1 MPLPL
6 LAQVEAAPAATTAAQ
21 PAVEDTQMQTPP
33 PVSTGSYPSTPLSE
47 DRSNY
52 LRGGLTFNTAYSDN
66 VLGSTNGHPVSDVS
80 YSIWPTIALDETTAR
95 MHWVFSYSPGFTFY
109 QRVSDLNQ
117 ADQNL
122 GIQFRY
128 RLSPHL
134 TLDLH
139 DTLQKSSNVLN
150 NPDLIS
156 SNGVQGNPAGQ
167 TVEIVPPVADRLNNV
182 GSALLSYQFSP
193 RDMVGASGSFTNLHY
208 PNPSEVQGLYDST
221 MLTGSAFYN
230 RRLSSRSYIGANY
243 QYLKVLAYPTGS
255 DSVTETHAIVGFYTF
270 YIKPTLSLS
279 FSGGPQHYRVSQG
292 TLFPTSS
299 SWSPQVSASL
309 GWQTRLTAF
318 ALSYSRLVT
327 GGGGLL
333 GAYHSNAANF
343 SVRQIISRHWSAGAG
358 FTYSDSKSV
367 TPSFFQSS
375 QDGHSII
382 GTASIERAIGRNI
395 RFSAGYNRIHQ
406 SYKGVSV
413 IAGTPD
419 TNREF
424 VAISYSFTRPLGR

>member
-1 MPLPL
+1 MRLRLPAASATLPNRNRFMCSVRTQTEPSRACRSTIRMWSKVKTQPRTSSCSPAIPLLSRNFPMIRHLLLISLFMPLPL

-52 LRGGLTFNTAYSDN
+52 LRSGLTFNTAYSDN

-193 RDMVGASGSFTNLHY
+193 RDMVGASGSFTNLDRK
-208 PNPSEVQGLYDST
+208 S
-221 MLTGSAFYN
+221 
-230 RRLSSRSYIGANY
+230 
-243 QYLKVLAYPTGS
+243 
-255 DSVTETHAIVGFYTF
+255 
-270 YIKPTLSLS
+270 
-279 FSGGPQHYRVSQG
+279 
-292 TLFPTSS
+292 
-299 SWSPQVSASL
+299 
-309 GWQTRLTAF
+309 TRL
-318 ALSYSRLVT
+318 
-327 GGGGLL
+327 
-333 GAYHSNAANF
+333 N
-343 SVRQIISRHWSAGAG
+343 
-358 FTYSDSKSV
+358 
-367 TPSFFQSS
+367 SS
-375 QDGHSII
+375 H
-382 GTASIERAIGRNI
+382 
-395 RFSAGYNRIHQ
+395 
-406 SYKGVSV
+406 
-413 IAGTPD
+413 
-419 TNREF
+419 
-424 VAISYSFTRPLGR
+424 

>member
-1 MPLPL
+1 
-6 LAQVEAAPAATTAAQ
+6 
-21 PAVEDTQMQTPP
+21 
-33 PVSTGSYPSTPLSE
+33 
-47 DRSNY
+47 
-52 LRGGLTFNTAYSDN
+52 
-66 VLGSTNGHPVSDVS
+66 
-80 YSIWPTIALDETTAR
+80 